1 MPHFNFL
8 HLGLQI
14 SPVKSV
20 IDLIKIFMVFTFIPK
35 KCFYHQSG
43 QFKSKS
49 YFSRIVRNQ
58 QKQYWV
64 KDISIVEI
72 FYRIKQE
79 FKRKAGGGDK
89 RWPSKRGLSG

>member
-1 MPHFNFL
+1 
-8 HLGLQI
+8 
-14 SPVKSV
+14 
-20 IDLIKIFMVFTFIPK
+20 
-35 KCFYHQSG
+35 
-43 QFKSKS
+43 
-49 YFSRIVRNQ
+49 VRNQ